1 MSANSTMLAL
11 AERYIAEQ
19 RALGFT
25 LVTKARLTR
34 AFARFADG
42 VGHEGPITAELV
54 LRWAR
59 DEAAHSSRFTWAGR
73 VAVLRTFATHLARS
87 EPATAFPDGLPF
99 GRSTRRVAPHIY
111 TAAEVDAL
119 VAAAGQLSPEGGLT
133 GATYPALF
141 GLLAATGL
149 RISEA
154 LRLCC
159 GDVDSD
165 QQMMT
170 VHRSKYG
177 RTRLVPLHATT
188 AMALRRYLAVRARYG
203 PVAHDAPLFLSE
215 TTLQRLRYPS
225 VRSVFLRLA
234 ANLGFTARGGHRLVR
249 IHDLRHTFIC
259 RRLMLWQEQGADIHN
274 ALVALS
280 AYVGHATAVDTYWYL
295 QAVPELMAVA
305 GDRFGAFAAGRTE
318 VRHG

>member
-1 MSANSTMLAL
+1 MSKPPTLLSL
-11 AERYIAEQ
+11 AESYIAEQ
-19 RALGFT
+19 RALGFN
-25 LVTKARLTR
+25 LGTKANLTR

-42 VGHEGPITAELV
+42 IGHEGPITAELV

-59 DEAAHSSRFTWAGR
+59 DEATRPSRFTWAGR
-73 VAVLRTFATHLARS
+73 VAVLRTFATHLTRS

-111 TAAEVDAL
+111 TAAEVNAI
-119 VAAAGQLSPEGGLT
+119 VTAAGQLSPEGGLT
-133 GATYPALF
+133 GATYSTLF

-149 RISEA
+149 RVSEA

-159 GDVDSD
+159 GDLDTD
-165 QQMMT
+165 GAMLT

-203 PVAHDAPLFLSE
+203 TIAHDAPLFLSE
-215 TTLQRLRYPS
+215 TTLQRLRYHS
-225 VRSVFLRLA
+225 VRSAFLRLA
-234 ANLGFTARGGHRLVR
+234 MDLGLTARGGHRIVR

-259 RRLMLWQEQGADIHN
+259 RRLMLWQEQDADIHN

-305 GDRFGAFAAGRTE
+305 GERFGAFAAGPT
-318 VRHG
+318 